1 MREGQKS
8 LVEQQ
13 QKEAQ
18 QNPTT
23 PHGVGVHSSHLNHL
37 TEDGSLAKRSSSRD
51 SFSKDDRDSP
61 ILNLSNKSAHEN
73 NSDISAEDDVYVSDN
88 EDDLGSNDE
97 GTDAS
102 SIPKSKPNLGDV
114 HVGHGA
120 EKTEDKVNNN
130 NGNGLP
136 STPGSQVRKRQNNCI
151 YFGTSTWLVAHWT
164 NIFQFAK
171 NQDLI
176 SVSILY

>member
-97 GTDAS
+97 AS
-102 SIPKSKPNLGDV
+102 SIPKSKPLEHEHGTHGLG
-114 HVGHGA
+114 GHGT

-136 STPGSQVRKRQNNCI
+136 STPGSQVRDNI
-151 YFGTSTWLVAHWT
+151 IVYILVAHWT
-164 NIFQFAK
+164 YFYSLGGASMK
-171 NQDLI
+171 
-176 SVSILY
+176 V

>member
-23 PHGVGVHSSHLNHL
+23 PHGVPHHHLDQ
-37 TEDGSLAKRSSSRD
+37 DGCHAKRSSSRD

-97 GTDAS
+97 AS
-102 SIPKSKPNLGDV
+102 SIPKSKPLE
-114 HVGHGA
+114 HEHGHGLGGHGT

-136 STPGSQVRKRQNNCI
+136 STPGSQVRDNI
-151 YFGTSTWLVAHWT
+151 IVYILVALWT
-164 NIFQFAK
+164 YVYSLDGAVIK
-171 NQDLI
+171 L
-176 SVSILY
+176 